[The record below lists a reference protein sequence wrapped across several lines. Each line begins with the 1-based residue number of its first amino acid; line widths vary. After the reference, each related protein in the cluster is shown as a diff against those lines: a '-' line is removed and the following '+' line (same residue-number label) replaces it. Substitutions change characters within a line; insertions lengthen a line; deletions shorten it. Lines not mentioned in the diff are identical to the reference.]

1 MACFC
6 ANGISLGSCPDLAAA
21 RAFPGRFFPPSPA
34 YRQLPASDARL
45 WTSDRF
51 GKPIRFARVRMA
63 EP

>member
-21 RAFPGRFFPPSPA
+21 RAFLAGFSALAGLSTTAGIGCP
-34 YRQLPASDARL
+34 L